1 MKRQKISRIIEL
13 KEFTKEQLE
22 LEVRRI
28 RNELDIEN
36 MKLSSMKGLLD
47 KVVAEFN
54 SRNDDSS
61 MSSFELEY
69 FYNYSAHLNG
79 QIKLQEVAVVNKSA
93 ELEEKHKEMLE
104 VYKEK
109 RILEVL
115 HDRILSRETREKLL
129 LEQKEVD
136 FNFGSRKSRE

>member
-1 MKRQKISRIIEL
+1 MKRQKITRIIEL

-22 LEVRRI
+22 LEALRL

-36 MKLSSMKGLLD
+36 LKLSSIKGLLD
-47 KVVAEFN
+47 KVVADFN

-61 MSSFELEY
+61 MSGLELEY
-69 FYNYSAHLNG
+69 FYNYSAHLNA
-79 QIKLQEVAVVNKSA
+79 QIKLQEVVVGNKSA
-93 ELEEKHKEMLE
+93 ELEGKHKEMME
-104 VYKEK
+104 VYREK

-115 HDRILSRETREKLL
+115 HDRILSRETREKLI
-129 LEQKEVD
+129 LEQKEAD

>member
-1 MKRQKISRIIEL
+1 MKRQKITKIIEL

-22 LEVRRI
+22 IEVRRV

-36 MKLSSMKGLLD
+36 MKLSSIKGLLD

-54 SRNDDSS
+54 SRDEGSLRS
-61 MSSFELEY
+61 GMELEY
-69 FYNYSAHLNG
+69 FYSYSAHLNY
-79 QIKLQEVAVVNKSA
+79 QIKLQEVTVGKKSA
-93 ELEEKHKEMLE
+93 ELDGKHKEMME

-109 RILEVL
+109 RILEAL
-115 HDRILSRETREKLL
+115 YDRILSKETREKLV